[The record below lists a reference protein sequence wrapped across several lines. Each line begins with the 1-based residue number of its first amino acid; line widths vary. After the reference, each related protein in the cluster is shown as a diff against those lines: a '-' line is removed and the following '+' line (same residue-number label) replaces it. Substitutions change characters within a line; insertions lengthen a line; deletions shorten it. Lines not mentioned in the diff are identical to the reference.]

1 MPVLSGVQATQ
12 IIRTELPPE
21 KQRPIIALTA
31 NEDINHYLSSGFT
44 SVVTKPIQ
52 QDQLRCA
59 LAAAE
64 MLIGTHATNVHV

>member
-31 NEDINHYLSSGFT
+31 NAFTEDINHYLSSGFT

-59 LAAAE
+59 LASAE
-64 MLIGTHATNVHV
+64 MQVGHH